1 MRLKHARVSYYL
13 VLLLRFHGLLRE
25 QINFI
30 QVVTGPP
37 TPAPTLLITSRT
49 PSKMTCRASKN
60 VNHFRNC
67 LAIDFRHS
75 GSTKKT
81 TLACFIFLIVQIAGM
96 PAMEGATSIRA
107 TLAQTGR
114 ISNKSSKATILEE
127 GTSQVHWIT
136 SPRVDPVEATGHM
149 AFPLT
154 SNRKVAHQYAG
165 KSQDTATSHRITYL
179 DPDFIEAGPRTIP
192 TTSNHKSQV
201 TAHEESRKQ
210 DKASLKKNQENLK
223 MIKESLKLSS
233 EPDALKRTPEPVAHQ
248 ENPGLDAERNSAPE
262 VKAARK
268 GFKKR
273 LRNGTEIWHAGIFPR
288 KIRPFGAVPSQNC
301 LLARPDSEDAL
312 ECVPRMLIRNQEP
325 EGFKSGYGHVQTPP
339 HESHH
344 GQVQEKHVSPATP
357 PHSHDESEETHQHST
372 PLQTEDQLDYSPHN
386 IDWYYAPIAHDYPPP
401 KPIEAYPASLGRVN
415 GLTPTSHRR

>member
-1 MRLKHARVSYYL
+1 
-13 VLLLRFHGLLRE
+13 
-25 QINFI
+25 
-30 QVVTGPP
+30 
-37 TPAPTLLITSRT
+37 
-49 PSKMTCRASKN
+49 MTCRASKN

-248 ENPGLDAERNSAPE
+248 ENPGLDAERNSAPK

-273 LRNGTEIWHAGIFPR
+273 LRKYARCGTTLGGRIELER
-288 KIRPFGAVPSQNC
+288 DEC
-301 LLARPDSEDAL
+301 LKGCLS
-312 ECVPRMLIRNQEP
+312 
-325 EGFKSGYGHVQTPP
+325 
-339 HESHH
+339 
-344 GQVQEKHVSPATP
+344 
-357 PHSHDESEETHQHST
+357 
-372 PLQTEDQLDYSPHN
+372 
-386 IDWYYAPIAHDYPPP
+386 
-401 KPIEAYPASLGRVN
+401 
-415 GLTPTSHRR
+415 

>member
-1 MRLKHARVSYYL
+1 
-13 VLLLRFHGLLRE
+13 
-25 QINFI
+25 
-30 QVVTGPP
+30 
-37 TPAPTLLITSRT
+37 
-49 PSKMTCRASKN
+49 
-60 VNHFRNC
+60 
-67 LAIDFRHS
+67 
-75 GSTKKT
+75 
-81 TLACFIFLIVQIAGM
+81 
-96 PAMEGATSIRA
+96 MEGATSIRA

-248 ENPGLDAERNSAPE
+248 ENPGLDAERNSAPK

-273 LRNGTEIWHAGIFPR
+273 LRKYARCGTTLGGRIELER
-288 KIRPFGAVPSQNC
+288 DEC
-301 LLARPDSEDAL
+301 LKGCLS
-312 ECVPRMLIRNQEP
+312 
-325 EGFKSGYGHVQTPP
+325 
-339 HESHH
+339 
-344 GQVQEKHVSPATP
+344 
-357 PHSHDESEETHQHST
+357 
-372 PLQTEDQLDYSPHN
+372 
-386 IDWYYAPIAHDYPPP
+386 
-401 KPIEAYPASLGRVN
+401 
-415 GLTPTSHRR
+415 